1 MMIEIEGKFQ
11 IEIIVLE
18 RYYLTILVLAIYSFS
33 VIIKL
38 IKLI

>member
-18 RYYLTILVLAIYSFS
+18 RYYLTILAIYLFS
-33 VIIKL
+33 VPGNYKID
-38 IKLI
+38 